1 MFTLKKN
8 AIKGVV
14 ASFLLLGLNGCQV
27 NNINLTPLM
36 EAGKKSTDLFEKSL
50 AEEVEIGEEV
60 SAVLLQKASIY
71 NVREVQ
77 NYVNS
82 VGMWLAQQTERSD
95 IPWTF
100 SVIRDDSFNA
110 FATPG
115 GFIYIT
121 TGTLEQLQS
130 EAELAG
136 VLAHEIAHVVQKHH
150 IRAIQKEAK
159 IGIAAD
165 LARFLRDSQSDS
177 SDSSGATVFGDHSVE
192 NKLLNTI
199 QDVYSDGLARSDELE
214 ADKMGMVIAA
224 RAGYDPMAYIAV
236 LQKIDAQQDDSS
248 FWQAFSKRHPSA
260 EDRLSELHKLADK
273 MTYIEGKELNNR
285 YSKMIK

>member
-1 MFTLKKN
+1 MYLLRKRL
-8 AIKGVV
+8 IKGF
-14 ASFLLLGLNGCQV
+14 AAGLLSLGVIGCQV

-60 SAVLLQKASIY
+60 SAVLLQRASIY
-71 NVREVQ
+71 NVRDVQ
-77 NYVNS
+77 RYVNS
-82 VGMWLAQQTERSD
+82 VGVWLAQQTERPD

-121 TGTLEQLQS
+121 TGTLEQLES

-136 VLAHEIAHVVQKHH
+136 VLAHEIAHVVKKHH
-150 IRAIQKEAK
+150 LQAIQKEAR

-165 LARFLRDSQSDS
+165 LARFLKDSQEDS
-177 SDSSGATVFGDHSVE
+177 SDGGSSIAFGDHSVE

-199 QDVYSDGLARSDELE
+199 QDVYSDGLARGDELE

-236 LQKIDAQQDDSS
+236 LQKIEAQQDDSP
-248 FWQAFSKRHPSA
+248 FWKAFSKRHPSA
-260 EDRLSELHKLADK
+260 EDRLTELQDLAEK
-273 MTYIEGKELNNR
+273 MAYIEGKELNNR
-285 YSKMIK
+285 YSEMIK

>member
-1 MFTLKKN
+1 MCKLKEN
-8 AIKGVV
+8 LIKGTV
-14 ASFLLLGLNGCQV
+14 ASLLLLGLYGCQV

-36 EAGKKSTDLFEKSL
+36 EAGKKSTDLFDKSL

-60 SAVLLQKASIY
+60 STVLLKKASIY
-71 NVREVQ
+71 NVRDVQ

-82 VGMWLAQQTERSD
+82 VGMWLAQQTERAE

-121 TGTLEQLQS
+121 TGTLEQLDS

-150 IRAIQKEAK
+150 LLAIQKEAK

-165 LARFLRDSQSDS
+165 LARFLKDSQSD
-177 SDSSGATVFGDHSVE
+177 SDSSGATVFGDHTVE

-273 MTYIEGKELNNR
+273 MSYIEGKELNNR

>member
-8 AIKGVV
+8 AIKGVIT
-14 ASFLLLGLNGCQV
+14 SFLLMGLSGCQV

-60 SAVLLQKASIY
+60 STVLLQKASIY
-71 NVREVQ
+71 NVRDVQ
-77 NYVNS
+77 SYVNS
-82 VGMWLAQQTERSD
+82 VGMWLAQQTERTD

-150 IRAIQKEAK
+150 LRAIQKEAK

-165 LARFLRDSQSDS
+165 IARFLRDSQSDS

-236 LQKIDAQQDDSS
+236 LQKIDAQQDDSA

-260 EDRLSELHKLADK
+260 EDRLAELYKLADQ
-273 MTYIEGKELNNR
+273 MSYIEGKELNNR